1 MVKLIFV
8 QNIAN
13 SLIFS
18 KALKNVYMTR
28 YGKKRKVSTW
38 RRISNGGISFTLICF
53 CFIFHFFRK
62 GSFNVIVL
70 TVVSLFAK

>member
-13 SLIFS
+13 SFIFS

-28 YGKKRKVSTW
+28 YGKKRNVSTW
-38 RRISNGGISFTLICF
+38 RRISNE
-53 CFIFHFFRK
+53 
-62 GSFNVIVL
+62 V
-70 TVVSLFAK
+70 